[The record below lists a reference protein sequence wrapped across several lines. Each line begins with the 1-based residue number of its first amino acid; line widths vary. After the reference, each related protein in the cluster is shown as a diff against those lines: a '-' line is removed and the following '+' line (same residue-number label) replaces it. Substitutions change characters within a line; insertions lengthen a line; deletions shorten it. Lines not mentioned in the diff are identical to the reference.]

1 MWILQWTFISGLMFG
16 LELAEP
22 FQDEPSSTTL
32 IIDIGIIRIMIYK
45 SYMDDDNEDDDDS
58 SNNLTAA

>member
-1 MWILQWTFISGLMFG
+1 MFG

-45 SYMDDDNEDDDDS
+45 SYMDDNEDDGS
-58 SNNLTAA
+58 SNDLTAA

>member
-1 MWILQWTFISGLMFG
+1 MFG

-45 SYMDDDNEDDDDS
+45 SYMDDNEDDDS

>member
-45 SYMDDDNEDDDDS
+45 SYMDDNEDDDS